1 MSEFVC
7 TRCGKPGPQL
17 SKAPF
22 RNELGEKL
30 LASICKVCWDQWL
43 QYQTMLINHHG
54 LDVRDKPARDFLT
67 ANLEAYLFGSGKA
80 EEIDTSQE
88 GKISW

>member
-1 MSEFVC
+1 MPDFVC
-7 TRCGKPGPQL
+7 SRCGQSGPQL
-17 SKAPF
+17 TKAPF

-54 LDVRDKPARDFLT
+54 LDVRNRPARDFLT
-67 ANLEAYLFGSGKA
+67 ANLEAYLFGRGKA
-80 EEIDTSQE
+80 QDIDTSQE

>member
-1 MSEFVC
+1 MSEFAC
-7 TRCGKPGPQL
+7 TRCGQPGPQL

-22 RNELGEKL
+22 RNDLGEKL

-43 QYQTMLINHHG
+43 QHQTMLINHHG
-54 LDVRDKPARDFLT
+54 LDVRDRAAREFLI
-67 ANLEAYLFGSGKA
+67 ANLEAHFFGSGKIQ
-80 EEIDTSQE
+80 EIDTSQE

>member
-7 TRCGKPGPQL
+7 TRCGQPGPQL
-17 SKAPF
+17 TKAPF
-22 RNELGEKL
+22 RNDLGEKV